1 MPDDFAAAEAGI
13 LTYRIP
19 LLVEIGDHRDFRVT
33 GQQAAALFNTAF
45 AELLA
50 RAAFLQRAE
59 NLRRAK

>member
-19 LLVEIGDHRDFRVT
+19 FLVEVGDDRDFGVT
-33 GQQAAALFNTAF
+33 GQQAAALFKPAF
-45 AELLA
+45 AEILA